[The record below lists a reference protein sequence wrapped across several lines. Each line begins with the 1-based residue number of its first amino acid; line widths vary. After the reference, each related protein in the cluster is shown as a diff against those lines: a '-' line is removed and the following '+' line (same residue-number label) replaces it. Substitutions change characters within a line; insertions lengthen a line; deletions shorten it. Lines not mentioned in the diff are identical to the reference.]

1 MKGITLLRALSC
13 LICTVFCLNLATAQ
27 EVTAPAEDHA
37 YKPLTLKLSE
47 DGKKYVRFITWHQ
60 MWATFSQGAED
71 NIQTEFRLRR
81 SRFLAFAQVSP
92 RFLILTHFGLN
103 NLTSASMDALGFQDG
118 AQLFMHDAWAEYR
131 VVDKFLYIGGGLHY
145 WNGISRLTN
154 QSTLNIMS
162 LDAPRFNWATIGT
175 SDQFARHLG
184 VYAKGKLGRFDYRV
198 SVNDPIGNTLDG
210 ARGIKPG
217 VDTASYVNDG
227 GTVFS
232 GYFNYQ
238 FLDKES
244 NKLPFM
250 VGTYIGKKKVFN
262 IGAGFLAH
270 PGGSTSLDASEAE
283 VSNDVVLW
291 SADAYYDS
299 PVGSNGAAVS
309 AYLAYYNF
317 DFGPNYR
324 LAGSSDMIATGNIIY
339 GQLGFALPEFSNGTR
354 FMPYVTFSNRSI
366 EVANDPANQLGV
378 GFNYFINGHN
388 AKITCEFNSN
398 KPAVSTDRNNI
409 FRIQGMIFL

>member
-1 MKGITLLRALSC
+1 
-13 LICTVFCLNLATAQ
+13 Q
-27 EVTAPAEDHA
+27 EAAAKPAEDHS
-37 YKPLTLKLSE
+37 YKPLTLKLNE
-47 DGKKYVRFITWHQ
+47 DGSKYIRFITWHQ
-60 MWATFSQGAED
+60 MWTTFSQDAND

-103 NLTSASMDALGFQDG
+103 NLTRGGMDATGQLAA

-184 VYAKGKLGRFDYRV
+184 LYAKGKLGRLDYRV
-198 SVNDPIGNTLDG
+198 SVNEAIANTLDG
-210 ARGIKPG
+210 ARGLKPAP
-217 VDTASYVNDG
+217 DTAVYVNDG
-227 GTVFS
+227 GKVYS

-262 IGAGFLAH
+262 IGAGFLSH
-270 PGGSTSLDASEAE
+270 PGGSTSLDGSGNE
-283 VSNDVVLW
+283 VANDVLLW
-291 SADAYYDS
+291 AADAYYDA
-299 PVGSNGAAVS
+299 PVGSNGSAIS
-309 AYLAYYNF
+309 AYLAFYNF
-317 DFGPNYR
+317 NFGPNYQ
-324 LAGSSDMIATGNIIY
+324 LTGSSDLVATGNILY
-339 GQLGFALPEFSNGTR
+339 GQLGFALPAFSNGTQL
-354 FMPYVTFSNRSI
+354 MPYVTYSNRSI
-366 EVANDPANQLGV
+366 EAAADPANQLGV
-378 GFNYFINGHN
+378 GFNYFISGHN
-388 AKITCEFNSN
+388 AKVTVEYNSN
-398 KPAVSTDRNNI
+398 KPAVTTDRTNI
-409 FRIQGMIFL
+409 LRIQGMIFL